1 MSAAL
6 PIVFIPGASS
16 DESAWDDQRDYF
28 SRRTQVVVAG
38 LTGFDDIGKMA
49 DHVLKIAPPE
59 FMLCGTSMGGYVA
72 LDVLKKAGGRVK
84 KAVLCNT
91 TARADTPERKRQ
103 RQIEVA
109 QGEAA
114 YIKARQDDGHYR
126 AFLSEKSSRDKALIA
141 RLRDISLRV
150 GYGCF
155 SRHQAACAGRAD
167 SLQFLPQIDIPVLII
182 GGAEDALIPPA
193 LQDEMHGLIKGS
205 RLAIL
210 PGAGHITQMETP
222 GAMTDELEK
231 FLFAEGA

>member
-16 DESAWDDQRDYF
+16 DESAWDDQCDYF
-28 SRRTQVVVAG
+28 KQRTQVVVAG
-38 LTGFDDIGKMA
+38 LTGFDDIEKMA

-72 LDVLKKAGGRVK
+72 LDVLKKAGNRVK

-109 QGEAA
+109 QGEAV
-114 YIKARQDDGHYR
+114 YLKARQDDAHYR

-155 SRHQAACAGRAD
+155 SRHQAACAGRVE
-167 SLQFLPQIDIPVLII
+167 SLTFLPQIDIPVLLI

-193 LQDEMHGLIKGS
+193 LQEEMRGLIRGS

-222 GAMTDELEK
+222 GAMTEELEK